1 MIFDILNDV
10 LLSVFLFLFYLSIAA
25 TILSEAGLYPETDVD
40 TPDYKSLF
48 SEQYD
53 PEPDTDEPVSS
64 DEIQTVSLSIFTKL
78 KQSHLRKLCRP
89 LGIDPMIEGKWLS
102 TSKMRQIIQQV
113 AQEYPQK
120 FMDAL
125 QAKLPEFTKATAI
138 VTPSVS
144 A

>member
-25 TILSEAGLYPETDVD
+25 TILSEAGLYPEMDVD

-53 PEPDTDEPVSS
+53 PEPETDESISS
-64 DEIQTVSLSIFTKL
+64 DEIKTVSLSIFTKL

-102 TSKMRQIIQQV
+102 TSKMRELIQEQAIAQPQIFTQ
-113 AQEYPQK
+113 
-120 FMDAL
+120 AL
-125 QAKLPEFTKATAI
+125 QSKCPDFISFA
-138 VTPSVS
+138 S